1 MTYCKICGKPN
12 CKEHTFLV
20 GKAVNIK
27 EFSGSSPP
35 EIFVGKYN
43 YPNVNIGILSPQ
55 TYGNNQLMS
64 SPEQWHKNKL
74 DKFQIVDLR
83 NKLILGRT
91 QNHIKNLQEKFLNTM
106 QEVAMTSKSI
116 STEFKLKK
124 AISTHPKNDG
134 APRLKRRGLKQP
146 LVFRSQRIEN
156 KHSELFLKEE
166 FFNSLDNENNP
177 KTPLITNAAQ
187 IEKVR
192 LQENIKI
199 IPKVDYITSDTDAK
213 SITGILELNNT
224 GLNSSQ
230 IIKILSAG
238 LLGQKTKRKL
248 VPTRW
253 SITAVDDTLS
263 KEKLKKIKYYPE
275 ISEILLFTS
284 EYLGNHYEFILLP
297 DKFSFEVIEIALGVN
312 QIWKDYEGF
321 FPRKKYAKSVTGAYY
336 ANRLALTEYLEKI
349 KRQASCLVLREI
361 RPEYDVPLG
370 VGILREASR
379 NAFKNKPK
387 RFNTINEALN
397 NINTRLKQPI
407 TNYTKDSTILKEFG
421 KQKKLWD
428 F

>member
-1 MTYCKICGKPN
+1 MAYCKICGKPN

-20 GKAVNIK
+20 GKAINIK

-55 TYGNNQLMS
+55 TYGDNQIMS
-64 SPEQWHKNKL
+64 SPEEWHKNRL
-74 DKFQIVDLR
+74 DKFQIVNLR
-83 NKLILGRT
+83 NELILGRT
-91 QNHIKNLQEKFLNTM
+91 QNHIKNIQIKSKFLETM

-124 AISTHPKNDG
+124 AIS
-134 APRLKRRGLKQP
+134 
-146 LVFRSQRIEN
+146 
-156 KHSELFLKEE
+156 KHK
-166 FFNSLDNENNP
+166 ENNP
-177 KTPLITNAAQ
+177 KTPLITNAAP

-192 LQENIKI
+192 LQENTKI

-213 SITGILELNNT
+213 SITGILELEKS
-224 GLNSSQ
+224 GLNSSK

-238 LLGQKTKRKL
+238 LLGQKTKRRL

-263 KEKLKKIKYYPE
+263 KEKLKKIRYYPE
-275 ISEILLFTS
+275 ISEIKVFTS

-297 DKFSFEVIEIALGVN
+297 DKFSFEVIEIALGVD

-321 FPRKKYAKSVTGAYY
+321 FPRKKYAYSVTGAYY

-349 KRQASCLVLREI
+349 KHQCSCLVLREA
-361 RPEYDVPLG
+361 RPEYDTPLG

-379 NAFKNKPK
+379 NAFTKKPET
-387 RFNTINEALN
+387 FDTIKKALDK
-397 NINTRLKQPI
+397 IQERLRQPI
-407 TNYTKDSTILKEFG
+407 TNYTDDSIILKEYG